1 MKTLESILNSPERR
15 LSAEEMRDLKGGK
28 FACSCNGVYVGDA
41 DSAMGCVKLCGW
53 GVALVEYE

>member
-1 MKTLESILNSPERR
+1 MKNLKNLRDAKVLSNS
-15 LSAEEMRDLKGGK
+15 EMKELKGGK

-53 GVALVEYE
+53 GVALEQHE